1 MPWQTPT
8 AVVVVNH
15 GLEPLMRTF
24 ARRVTLTL
32 ALSLLAASG
41 AAAQSVSAD
50 STPSAAADSTLAVPQ
65 AGPTVASAAVAVR
78 ATSPEISTRTGV
90 AEALQQEQRLG
101 HGRNVALMIVG
112 GAAVVAGLL
121 IGDDAGALLAV
132 GGAVVGLYG
141 LFQYVR

>member
-1 MPWQTPT
+1 
-8 AVVVVNH
+8 
-15 GLEPLMRTF
+15 MRTF
-24 ARRVTLTL
+24 ARRVILTL
-32 ALSLLAASG
+32 ALSLLGASG
-41 AAAQSVSAD
+41 AAAQSIAVD
-50 STPSAAADSTLAVPQ
+50 STPAAPQ
-65 AGPTVASAAVAVR
+65 VGPTVASAAVAVR
-78 ATSPEISTRTGV
+78 ATSPEVSTRTGV
-90 AEALQQEQRLG
+90 AEALQQEERLG

>member
-1 MPWQTPT
+1 MPWQSTT
-8 AVVVVNH
+8 VVVVANH
-15 GLEPLMRTF
+15 GTELLMRTLS
-24 ARRVTLTL
+24 RRVILAL
-32 ALSLLAASG
+32 ALSLLGASG
-41 AAAQSVSAD
+41 AAAQSMAVD
-50 STPSAAADSTLAVPQ
+50 STPAAPQ
-65 AGPTVASAAVAVR
+65 AGPTIEAAAVAVR
-78 ATSPEISTRTGV
+78 ATSPEVSSRTGL
-90 AEALQQEQRLG
+90 AEAMQQEQRLG

>member
-1 MPWQTPT
+1 MPWQSTT

-15 GLEPLMRTF
+15 ALEPLMRTF

-32 ALSLLAASG
+32 ALSLLGASG
-41 AAAQSVSAD
+41 AAAQSLAVD
-50 STPSAAADSTLAVPQ
+50 STPSAPQ
-65 AGPTVASAAVAVR
+65 VGPTVAAAAVAVR
-78 ATSPEISTRTGV
+78 ATSPEVSARSGV
-90 AEALQQEQRLG
+90 AEALQQEERLG